1 MKQFTIDNSQLT
13 IKIVVFSFILSIV
26 HFQFSIPLYASE
38 DIGYS
43 VIHPASPLYFLKS
56 AKEILELKFA
66 KESQEK
72 GLKYLEFAERRI
84 REAKSLINVNRADLI
99 PPVLERYWSN
109 LNKTLGLLNF
119 KDQPF
124 SSQVIEKIKQH
135 IMVLETLQK
144 QTENQKAKI
153 AIRTAVYRLSGWQ
166 AKLLERLTPEI
177 KAQLSLEIA
186 ENNSLICNFLSK
198 ESSSSALNQTEKA
211 VLLARAQ
218 KCLKQ

>member
-1 MKQFTIDNSQLT
+1 MKSITIIIIIT
-13 IKIVVFSFILSIV
+13 IIFSV
-26 HFQFSIPLYASE
+26 PVYAQTE
-38 DIGYS
+38 DIAPS
-43 VIHPASPLYFLKS
+43 KVHPASPLYFLKS

-72 GLKYLEFAERRI
+72 GFKYLEFAERRI
-84 REAKSLINVNRADLI
+84 REVKSLINVNRADLI
-99 PPVLERYWSN
+99 PSVLERYWSN

-119 KDQPF
+119 KDQAL

-135 IMVLETLQK
+135 IVALETLQK

-153 AIRTAVYRLSGWQ
+153 AIRTVIYRLSGWQ
-166 AKLLERLTPEI
+166 AKFLERLAPEI
-177 KAQLSLEIA
+177 KAQLSLKIA

-198 ESSSSALNQTEKA
+198 EASTAALNQTEKA

>member
-1 MKQFTIDNSQLT
+1 MMNQESRMKLFKKL
-13 IKIVVFSFILSIV
+13 VFLALFFILIAL
-26 HFQFSIPLYASE
+26 FFSIPVYAQSN

-43 VIHPASPLYFLKS
+43 TIHPASPLYFLKS
-56 AKEILELKFA
+56 SKEILELKFA

-72 GLKYLEFAERRI
+72 GLRYLEFAERRI

-99 PPVLERYWSN
+99 PSVLERYWSN

-135 IMVLETLQK
+135 IMALETLQK

-153 AIRTAVYRLSGWQ
+153 AIRTVIYKLSGWQ

-177 KAQLSLEIA
+177 KAQLSLKIA

-198 ESSSSALNQTEKA
+198 EASNSALNQTEKT
-211 VLLARAQ
+211 VILARAQ

>member
-1 MKQFTIDNSQLT
+1 MNQELR
-13 IKIVVFSFILSIV
+13 IKLFKKLVFLALFFILTAL
-26 HFQFSIPLYASE
+26 FFSIPVYASE

-43 VIHPASPLYFLKS
+43 TIHPASPLYFLKS
-56 AKEILELKFA
+56 SKEILELKFA

-153 AIRTAVYRLSGWQ
+153 AIGTVIYRLSGWQ

-177 KAQLSLEIA
+177 KTQLSLEIA